1 MNEVTSES
9 ESLSM
14 LDQLLRL
21 QQEMKQQDGK
31 VKDLEAQLNDAMIQL
46 QDLRSN
52 QA

>member
-1 MNEVTSES
+1 
-9 ESLSM
+9 M

-21 QQEMKQQDGK
+21 QQEMKQQDCK

-46 QDLRSN
+46 KDIRSK